1 MTTAHDAPRPDVT
14 EMFAVHQALR
24 DSLGSAPQLVDGV
37 SASDTERVELITN
50 LYDNV
55 LDFLHVHHD
64 GEEQLIFPRLRE
76 RCPEQLEL
84 LDLMAAQHADVVA
97 LVQRSAGSLSAW
109 AGGESAAQADAASA
123 LGELAG
129 RLEEHLGEEERRV
142 LPLCAEH
149 LSIEEW
155 AALPGHA
162 MGSFSG
168 DKIWLVLGLIRER
181 MTQTQRDEML
191 ATMPPPAVEMWSTM
205 GEQAYKNL
213 IAAVGAPLG

>member
-1 MTTAHDAPRPDVT
+1 MWST
-14 EMFAVHQALR
+14 
-24 DSLGSAPQLVDGV
+24 
-37 SASDTERVELITN
+37 
-50 LYDNV
+50 
-55 LDFLHVHHD
+55 
-64 GEEQLIFPRLRE
+64 
-76 RCPEQLEL
+76 
-84 LDLMAAQHADVVA
+84 
-97 LVQRSAGSLSAW
+97 LVQRSAGALSAW